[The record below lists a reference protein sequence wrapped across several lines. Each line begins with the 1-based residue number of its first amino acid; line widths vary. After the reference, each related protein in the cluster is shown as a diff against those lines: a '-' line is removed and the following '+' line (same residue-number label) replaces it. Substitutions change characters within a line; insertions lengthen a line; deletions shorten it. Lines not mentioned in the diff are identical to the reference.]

1 MTIVGLTGSIGMGK
15 STTAAML
22 RRLKIPV
29 FDADAAVHRLMAPQG
44 PAVAAV
50 LEAFPG
56 VGNDKGGIDRK
67 KLGAAVFGDTP
78 ALRRLEAILHPR
90 VHAARQDVLRACAR
104 RRAPI
109 VVLDVPLL
117 FEGGGDRAC
126 DAVLLATTSAM
137 LQRQRVL
144 ARPGMTETQFRQIL
158 GRQVPDAVK
167 RRRTPYIVETG
178 LGKRYALMRL
188 RDYIRAL
195 EIDGKSGSWG
205 RYARNRVRYGNH
217 RARSRQW

>member
-1 MTIVGLTGSIGMGK
+1 MKIVGLTGSIGMGK

-22 RRLKIPV
+22 RRLRIPV
-29 FDADAAVHRLMAPQG
+29 FDADAEVHRLMAPG
-44 PAVAAV
+44 GGAVAAV
-50 LEAFPG
+50 LAAFPG
-56 VGNDKGGIDRK
+56 VDNPKGGIDRK
-67 KLGAAVFGDTP
+67 KLGADVFGDTP

-90 VHAARQDVLRACAR
+90 VHAARHAVLKACGR
-104 RRAPI
+104 RRAAM

-117 FEGGGDRAC
+117 YEGGGDRGC

-178 LGKRYALMRL
+178 LGKRYALTRL
-188 RDYIRAL
+188 RDYIRTL
-195 EIDGKSGSWG
+195 EADGKPGSWG
-205 RYARNRVRYGNH
+205 RHARNRVRYGNH
-217 RARSRQW
+217 GARPGQR